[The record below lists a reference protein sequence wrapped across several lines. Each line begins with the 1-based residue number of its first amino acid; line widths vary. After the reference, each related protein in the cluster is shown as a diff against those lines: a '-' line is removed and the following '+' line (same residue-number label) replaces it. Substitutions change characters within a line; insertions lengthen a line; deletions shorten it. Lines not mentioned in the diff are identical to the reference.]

1 MNPGMHVCVLVCVC
15 VCVCVCECVCV
26 GVESRLEGKTGSQQP
41 TSEVVAIV
49 RVRTQRL
56 KSDSQTWA
64 AL

>member
-1 MNPGMHVCVLVCVC
+1 MNPGVHVCVLVCVC
-15 VCVCVCECVCV
+15 VCVCV

-49 RVRTQRL
+49 RMRTQRL
-56 KSDSQTWA
+56 KSDSSTWA